1 MFLKPDFL
9 FIYPFSRYYIVMIN
23 VTESSPVQPDTVGDD
38 QLKPYSGPESLVY
51 VAAVLTSDEYDPS
64 QPYTL
69 GSFTSTFFE
78 GVTYNNT
85 PPTVGQYH
93 CFVRA
98 FTIQP
103 VSYQIHVINII
114 CFWCCRD

>member
-1 MFLKPDFL
+1 MLINY
-9 FIYPFSRYYIVMIN
+9 IYPFSSYYIVLMN
-23 VTESSPVQPDTVGDD
+23 VTENSSVSPDTVSDD
-38 QLKPYSGPESLVY
+38 QLKPYSGPEFVY

-78 GVTYNNT
+78 GITYINT
-85 PPTVGQYH
+85 PLTVGRYH

-98 FTIQP
+98 FTIGP
-103 VSYQIHVINII
+103 VS
-114 CFWCCRD
+114 

>member
-1 MFLKPDFL
+1 MLYVH
-9 FIYPFSRYYIVMIN
+9 IYPSSHYYVVMVN
-23 VTESSPVQPDTVGDD
+23 VTESSSVPPDTVSDD
-38 QLKPYSGPESLVY
+38 QLKPYGGPESFVY

-78 GVTYNNT
+78 GVTYINT
-85 PPTVGQYH
+85 PLTVGRYH

-98 FTIQP
+98 FTVGP
-103 VSYQIHVINII
+103 VS
-114 CFWCCRD
+114 

>member
-1 MFLKPDFL
+1 M
-9 FIYPFSRYYIVMIN
+9 N
-23 VTESSPVQPDTVGDD
+23 VTENSSVLPDNLHND
-38 QLKPYSGPESLVY
+38 QLKPYSRPEFVY

-78 GVTYNNT
+78 GLTYINT
-85 PPTVGQYH
+85 PLTVGQYH

-98 FTIQP
+98 FTIGP
-103 VSYQIHVINII
+103 VS
-114 CFWCCRD
+114 